1 LITVAAWIL
10 AGVALWLTRGVLDMF
25 GDASH
30 STRVAMLP
38 SVPELAGLVVLAL
51 IAAAA
56 VTGMVQGWTRD
67 PAERSDARLQ
77 IALPLFA
84 LALIALPY
92 LPILPDIVRPLRAF
106 AGPIASVIWIAVAGL
121 VVMTAFAVRRT
132 LLRERRSIGGTRLA
146 GTLAVLLMTVAVC
159 GTAGLRLRDS
169 LAYPSGDSPHYMV
182 MMESLWR
189 DHDLAVQNNYVPR
202 SEDEDFPRPL
212 TLDAPSIAKSGAIY
226 SARPVGVAVLGA
238 PVLAWGG
245 YHGLVWMFVLL
256 TALTATLVWRW
267 ALAYTGSSEAA
278 TVAWAA
284 IFLGAPMLFASIAV
298 FPDVPAAFCLI
309 VALAWRSHPQRTSVT
324 VVEYVVRG
332 LAVSTLPWLSMTYAP
347 AAAAIVVLLGARAG
361 TNRKAVGVLLALV
374 TISMVS
380 WLAFFHGVWGRW
392 SPMAPYGSQPIV
404 ANPIVGALGLLF
416 DQEFGVLP
424 YAPALIL
431 GLVGLWRMA
440 VAHDELTRAR
450 GRELAIV
457 FVILLASVGA
467 LANWWGGTAPPGR
480 PLVPA
485 LPLLGLPIAWGYH
498 RRSEAPA
505 RRAAYLLLILVG
517 VAVSLLMLFG
527 QSGELLA
534 QDRDGSSRL
543 LQYLT
548 PLWPSWEAAPAVAA
562 FGLRQSSPLIV
573 LWLIGA
579 AAVSW
584 LIGRT
589 RVASAG
595 LGALASSLY
604 VAAAAVLIAMLGPV
618 VARPASAW
626 VLQPESRSRVPIL
639 DTFDATAR
647 PHAIV
652 YDRLTITTA
661 ASIPP
666 LMTLA
671 ASPGERPGGQ
681 PVRVLLNA
689 RYALAAG
696 EYEVEIGGIPG
707 NQPVHGSV
715 ALQIGRIGSPM
726 LEWDVDIQPGG
737 SWRERFTL
745 PVDVEFVGFVT
756 PPPID
761 SATSLRLRPLSIV
774 DRSRRQANVHGL
786 TFTVLSAVAFP
797 DASLFFH
804 DEDVYPERTGVWVHG
819 ESTASMTVAPKHPEQ
834 RVTLRVHSGAAPN
847 TVTFSTTT
855 WGERVDLTPGTPRE
869 VHIPPPAKSG
879 PFLLRVKTEHSFI
892 PADFAPGSTDR
903 RILGCWIEIQK

>member
-1 LITVAAWIL
+1 
-10 AGVALWLTRGVLDMF
+10 MF

-30 STRVAMLP
+30 STRVAMLR
-38 SVPELAGLVVLAL
+38 SIPELAGLIVLAL
-51 IAAAA
+51 MAAAA
-56 VTGMVQGWTRD
+56 VTGMVKGWTRD
-67 PAERSDARLQ
+67 LAERSDARLQ
-77 IALPLFA
+77 IALPLIA

-106 AGPIASVIWIAVAGL
+106 AGPIVWVIWIAIAGL
-121 VVMTAFAVRRT
+121 VAVTALAVRQR
-132 LLRERRSIGGTRLA
+132 LVHQRRSTGGTRLS
-146 GTLAVLLMTVAVC
+146 GTIAVFLITLTIA

-169 LAYPSGDSPHYMV
+169 LAYPSGDSAHYMV

-189 DHDLAVQNNYVPR
+189 DHDLAIQNNYVPR
-202 SEDEDFPRPL
+202 SENEDFRRPL
-212 TLDAPSIAKSGAIY
+212 TLDAPSVGKSGAIY
-226 SARPVGVAVLGA
+226 STRPVGVALLGA
-238 PVLAWGG
+238 PVLAWRG

-256 TALTATLVWRW
+256 TAFIATLVWRW
-267 ALAYTGSSEAA
+267 AFAYTGSSGAA

-298 FPDVPAAFCLI
+298 YPDIPAAFCMI
-309 VALAWRSHPQRTSVT
+309 VALAWRSDPQRTSVT
-324 VVEYVVRG
+324 MPEYAVRG
-332 LAVSTLPWLSMTYAP
+332 LALSALPWLSMTYAP
-347 AAAAIVVLLGARAG
+347 AAAAIAVLLGVRAG
-361 TNRKAVGVLLALV
+361 TNRKAAGVLLALV
-374 TISMVS
+374 TISMML

-392 SPMAPYGSQPIV
+392 SPMAPYGTQQIV
-404 ANPIVGALGLLF
+404 ANPIAGAIGLLF

-424 YAPALIL
+424 YAPALLL

-457 FVILLASVGA
+457 FAVLLASVGA

-498 RRSEAPA
+498 RGSEAPA
-505 RRAAYLLLILVG
+505 RRASYLLLVLIG
-517 VAVSLLMLFG
+517 AAISLLMLFG
-527 QSGELLA
+527 QSGELIT

-548 PLWPSWEAAPAVAA
+548 PLWPSWEAAPSVAA
-562 FGLRQSSPLIV
+562 FGLRHSLSLIV
-573 LWLIGA
+573 LWLIAA

-584 LIGRT
+584 LIWRT

-595 LGALASSLY
+595 LGALATSMY
-604 VAAAAVLIAMLGPV
+604 VAAAAILLAMLGPV

-626 VLQPESRSRVPIL
+626 VLQPESRSRVPLL
-639 DTFDATAR
+639 DSFDATAR
-647 PHAIV
+647 PHAVV
-652 YDRLTITTA
+652 YDRLTVTTA

-726 LEWDVDIQPGG
+726 IEWDADIPPGG
-737 SWRERFTL
+737 SWHERFSL

-761 SATSLRLRPLSIV
+761 SATSLRIRPLSIV
-774 DRSRRQANVHGL
+774 DRSRREANVHGL

-797 DASLFFH
+797 NASLFFH
-804 DEDVYPERTGVWVHG
+804 DEDVYAERTGVWVHG
-819 ESTASMTVAPKHPEQ
+819 ASTASMTVAPRRPEEG
-834 RVTLRVHSGAAPN
+834 VTLRVHSGAAPN

-855 WGERVDLTPGTPRE
+855 WGERVELMPGTPRD
-869 VHIPPPAKSG
+869 VQIPPPAKPG
-879 PFLLRVKTEHSFI
+879 PFLLRVKTENSFI